1 MEVKINQLAPDQQE
15 IEVHL
20 TYEEIKPEIQK
31 AYIDESKKITI
42 DGFRKGKAPVGMI
55 KKLYGEAIEYR
66 AAEEISNKKFWDAV
80 DQENL
85 KPISTPQLLD
95 IDFVPGSKL
104 VFKVKYEVKP
114 KLDLKDYTG
123 LEIEKPIFKFTDA
136 DVDKEIEFMFKPHE
150 IFEPAQLVENTDY
163 RITVNLQRI
172 DESGAEMAGSRS
184 ENIKIDLA
192 DEKVNENIKTNA
204 VGKKLNDSFDF
215 TFTDEHYHGEELHK
229 EEFRYKA
236 EITNIEKKTK
246 PELTEELV
254 KKVSRNKAAT
264 IEELKE
270 QIKKNIEDYYS
281 KQSDDAVTNALLD
294 KVVKNNDFAA
304 PKGYIDNLHKRM
316 IDAERENAKRYKMP
330 NFDENAVSEY
340 YRPRAEWNAKWHII
354 LENLAAQENIV
365 VEDSELEEAAKKEA
379 EQTGISVNKL
389 VKYYKDTNKVDLI
402 LEEKV
407 INFLKSKSV
416 IKEVDAAEK
425 AKENKGHKHEH

>member
-204 VGKKLNDSFDF
+204 VGKN
-215 TFTDEHYHGEELHK
+215 
-229 EEFRYKA
+229 
-236 EITNIEKKTK
+236 
-246 PELTEELV
+246 
-254 KKVSRNKAAT
+254 
-264 IEELKE
+264 
-270 QIKKNIEDYYS
+270 
-281 KQSDDAVTNALLD
+281 
-294 KVVKNNDFAA
+294 
-304 PKGYIDNLHKRM
+304 
-316 IDAERENAKRYKMP
+316 
-330 NFDENAVSEY
+330 
-340 YRPRAEWNAKWHII
+340 
-354 LENLAAQENIV
+354 
-365 VEDSELEEAAKKEA
+365 
-379 EQTGISVNKL
+379 
-389 VKYYKDTNKVDLI
+389 
-402 LEEKV
+402 
-407 INFLKSKSV
+407 
-416 IKEVDAAEK
+416 
-425 AKENKGHKHEH
+425 